1 MACDS
6 AVFGDFAISPT
17 RPKAAHPI
25 MLKQT
30 LLYLPAQLFG
40 PLAMFVAAV
49 VWTHLLDAE
58 TYGAVSLVLAAQ
70 ELVYMLTIAWWSLYA
85 LRYRGAAEGER
96 REQLVAADNAVVFTG
111 AVLQVI
117 VALPLLSM
125 LGVQTSPALV
135 AASIVLFVTRSL
147 LTHYSEI
154 ARSEQAIGTYTI
166 AQLAGPL
173 AGTLASFA
181 GVKIFGGTATA
192 ALVGIAGAQT
202 IGLLWTMIRLGIAPR
217 VGMPEREVMREAIRY
232 GLPVILVG
240 LLGWVS
246 TNGIRTIVER
256 LAGAEALGLV
266 SVGWGLGQR
275 VSSVAAML
283 LTAAAFPI
291 AVKRFE
297 SGDEDGALQQL
308 ALNGS
313 MLFGL
318 LAPTCVGVWLVADE
332 LVGLMIAEPFRVA
345 TVAVLPLAVLAG
357 AIRNQRL
364 HHFDQVFLLNAVTR
378 RFIPFN
384 IIEALGATVGTVIGI
399 ELGHDMVSMLVG
411 ATAGALFGTL
421 LGAMVTAWIA
431 ITTYG
436 LRPQW
441 GAWGRILVACAVM
454 AGTLSVI
461 PWGPGAWALGGE
473 VIVGLLTYGAALIA
487 LFPEIRAMLRSR
499 LVRGTA

>member
-1 MACDS
+1 
-6 AVFGDFAISPT
+6 
-17 RPKAAHPI
+17 

-85 LRYRGAAEGER
+85 LRYRGAVDAER
-96 REQLVAADNAVVFTG
+96 RERLVATDNAVVFAG
-111 AVLQVI
+111 AAVQAI
-117 VALPLLSM
+117 MALPLLAV
-125 LGVQTSPALV
+125 LGVAPSPALL
-135 AASIVLFVTRSL
+135 AASTVLFVTRSL

-181 GVKIFGGTATA
+181 GVKLFGGTTTA

-202 IGLLWTMIRLGIAPR
+202 IGLAWAMMRLKVDLHLRLPDR
-217 VGMPEREVMREAIRY
+217 DVLRDAITY
-232 GLPVILVG
+232 GLPVIFVG
-240 LLGWVS
+240 LLGWIS
-246 TNGIRTIVER
+246 TNGIRTLVER
-256 LAGAEALGLV
+256 MAGAEALGLL

-291 AVKRFE
+291 AVKRWE
-297 SGDEDGALQQL
+297 SGDEEGALAQL
-308 ALNGS
+308 ALNGT

-318 LAPTCVGVWLVADE
+318 LAPTCVGVTLIADE
-332 LVGLMIAEPFRVA
+332 LVALLIAEPYRVA

-364 HHFDQVFLLNAVTR
+364 HNFDQVFLLNAVTR

-384 IIEALGATVGTVIGI
+384 VIEALGTTIGTVIGI
-399 ELGHDMVSMLVG
+399 AMGHDTVSALVG
-411 ATAGALFGTL
+411 ATAGALFGIT
-421 LGAMVTAWIA
+421 LGAVVTAWSA
-431 ITTYG
+431 VVTYR

-441 GAWGRILVACAVM
+441 GAWGRILIACAAM
-454 AGTLSVI
+454 AAVLEPISWGT
-461 PWGPGAWALGGE
+461 GGAGLAAEIAVGG
-473 VIVGLLTYGAALIA
+473 IVYGAAMVV
-487 LFPEIRAMLRSR
+487 LFPEIRTLLRAR
-499 LVRGTA
+499 FGRRTA

>member
-1 MACDS
+1 
-6 AVFGDFAISPT
+6 
-17 RPKAAHPI
+17 

-58 TYGAVSLVLAAQ
+58 TYGVVSLVLAAQ
-70 ELVYMLTIAWWSLYA
+70 ELVYMVTIAWWSLYA
-85 LRYRGAAEGER
+85 LRYRGAAEDER
-96 REQLVAADNAVVFTG
+96 RAKLIAADNAVVFGG
-111 AVLQVI
+111 ALAQAI
-117 VALPLLSM
+117 AAYPLLAM
-125 LGVQTSPALV
+125 VGVDPSPALLL
-135 AASIVLFVTRSL
+135 ASTVLFVTRSL

-166 AQLAGPL
+166 AQLSGPL
-173 AGTLASFA
+173 AGTVASFV
-181 GVKIFGGTATA
+181 GVKMFGGTATA

-202 IGLLWTMIRLGIAPR
+202 LGLVWAMSRLKIDFRPR
-217 VGMPEREVMREAIRY
+217 LPDRDILRDAVTY
-232 GLPVILVG
+232 GLPVIFVG

-246 TNGIRTIVER
+246 TNGIRTLVDR
-256 LAGAEALGLV
+256 MVGAEALGLV

-297 SGDEDGALQQL
+297 SGDEEGALQQL

-318 LAPTCVGVWLVADE
+318 LAPTCVGVTLIADE
-332 LVGLMIAEPFRVA
+332 LVGLMIAEPFRAA
-345 TVAVLPLAVLAG
+345 TIAVLPLAVLAG
-357 AIRNQRL
+357 SIRNQRL
-364 HHFDQVFLLNAVTR
+364 HNFDQVFLLNAVTR

-384 IIEALGATVGTVIGI
+384 IIEALGATVGTMIGI
-399 ELGHDMVSMLVG
+399 ETGHDMTSILVG
-411 ATAGALFGTL
+411 ATAGALFGTV
-421 LGAMVTAWIA
+421 LGAVVTAWIA
-431 ITTYG
+431 ITTYH

-441 GAWGRILVACAVM
+441 GAWGRILVACAAM
-454 AGTLSVI
+454 AAVLQPI
-461 PWGPGAWALGGE
+461 PWGRGAG
-473 VIVGLLTYGAALIA
+473 ALIGEIAVGAGVYGVALLA
-487 LFPEIRAMLRSR
+487 LFPEIRALLRTR
-499 LVRGTA
+499 FGRRTA

>member
-1 MACDS
+1 
-6 AVFGDFAISPT
+6 
-17 RPKAAHPI
+17 

-85 LRYRGAAEGER
+85 LRYRGAVEAER
-96 REQLVAADNAVVFTG
+96 REKLVATDNAVVFAG
-111 AVLQVI
+111 AALQVI
-117 VALPLLSM
+117 VAMPLLGA
-125 LGVQTSPALV
+125 LGVEPSPALL
-135 AASIVLFVTRSL
+135 AASTVLFVTRSL

-181 GVKIFGGTATA
+181 GVKLFGGTTMA

-202 IGLLWTMIRLGIAPR
+202 LGLAWTMVRLKVDLHLRLPDRDVLRGAIA
-217 VGMPEREVMREAIRY
+217 Y

-246 TNGIRTIVER
+246 TNGIRTLVER
-256 LAGAEALGLV
+256 MAGAEALGLV

-297 SGDEDGALQQL
+297 SGDEEGALQQL

-318 LAPTCVGVWLVADE
+318 LAPTCVGVTLVADR
-332 LVGLMIAEPFRVA
+332 LVTAMIAEPYRVA
-345 TVAVLPLAVLAG
+345 TIAVLPLAVLAG

-364 HHFDQVFLLNAVTR
+364 HNFDQVFLLNAVTT
-378 RFIPFN
+378 RFIPVN
-384 IIEALGATVGTVIGI
+384 VIEALGTTAGTMIGI
-399 ELGHDMVSMLVG
+399 EMGHDIVSTLVG
-411 ATAGALFGTL
+411 ATAGALFGTT
-421 LGAMVTAWIA
+421 LGAVITARIA
-431 ITTYG
+431 IGTYR

-441 GAWGRILVACAVM
+441 GAWARILLACAAM
-454 AGTLSVI
+454 AAVLRPI
-461 PWGPGAWALGGE
+461 PWGAGT
-473 VIVGLLTYGAALIA
+473 IALIVEIVVGIAVYGLALLA
-487 LFPEIRAMLRSR
+487 LFPEIRALLRSR
-499 LVRGTA
+499 FGRRTA

>member
-1 MACDS
+1 
-6 AVFGDFAISPT
+6 
-17 RPKAAHPI
+17 

-49 VWTHLLDAE
+49 VWTHMLDAE

-85 LRYRGAAEGER
+85 LRYRGAVEEER
-96 REQLVAADNAVVFTG
+96 RAKLVATDNAVVFAG
-111 AVLQVI
+111 AALQVI
-117 VALPLLSM
+117 VAMPLLGA
-125 LGVQTSPALV
+125 LGVEQTPALA
-135 AASIVLFVTRSL
+135 AASTVLFVTRSL

-181 GVKIFGGTATA
+181 GVKLFGGTTTA

-202 IGLLWTMIRLGIAPR
+202 IGLVWAMVRLKVDLHLRLPDRDVLRDA
-217 VGMPEREVMREAIRY
+217 VAY
-232 GLPVILVG
+232 GLPVIFVG

-246 TNGIRTIVER
+246 TNGIRTLVER
-256 LAGAEALGLV
+256 MAGAEALGLV

-297 SGDEDGALQQL
+297 SGDEEGALHQL
-308 ALNGS
+308 SLNGS

-318 LAPTCVGVWLVADE
+318 LAPTCVGVTLVADR
-332 LVGLMIAEPFRVA
+332 LVTAMIAEPYRVA
-345 TVAVLPLAVLAG
+345 TIAVLPLAVLAG

-364 HHFDQVFLLNAVTR
+364 HNFDQVFLLNAVTT
-378 RFIPFN
+378 RFIPVN
-384 IIEALGATVGTVIGI
+384 IIEAIGTTAGTMIGI
-399 ELGHDMVSMLVG
+399 EMGHDMVSVLVG
-411 ATAGALFGTL
+411 ATAGALFGTT
-421 LGAMVTAWIA
+421 LGAVITARIA
-431 ITTYG
+431 ISTYRM
-436 LRPQW
+436 RPQW
-441 GAWGRILVACAVM
+441 GAWTRILVACGAMAAV
-454 AGTLSVI
+454 LLPI
-461 PWGPGAWALGGE
+461 PWGTGTIAL
-473 VIVGLLTYGAALIA
+473 IVEIVVGMVVYGAALVA
-487 LFPEIRAMLRSR
+487 LFPEIRALLRAR
-499 LVRGTA
+499 FGRRTA